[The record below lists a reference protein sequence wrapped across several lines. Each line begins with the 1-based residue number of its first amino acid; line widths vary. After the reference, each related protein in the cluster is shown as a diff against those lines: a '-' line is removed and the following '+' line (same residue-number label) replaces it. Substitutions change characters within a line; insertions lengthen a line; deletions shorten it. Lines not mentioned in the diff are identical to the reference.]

1 MEATRQEKIARAL
14 QKEFGDIFLIYARS
28 HQGTLISVSE
38 VRISPDL
45 SVARIYLS
53 IFPPEKGEEM
63 IKRVETDGKALR
75 YELGRRMR
83 NHLRIIPELHFYLDE
98 SIEKLAHIDEIL
110 NADPHLH
117 DEEILPEE

>member
-53 IFPPEKGEEM
+53 IFPPERGGG
-63 IKRVETDGKALR
+63 DDKAC
-75 YELGRRMR
+75 G
-83 NHLRIIPELHFYLDE
+83 N
-98 SIEKLAHIDEIL
+98 
-110 NADPHLH
+110 
-117 DEEILPEE
+117 